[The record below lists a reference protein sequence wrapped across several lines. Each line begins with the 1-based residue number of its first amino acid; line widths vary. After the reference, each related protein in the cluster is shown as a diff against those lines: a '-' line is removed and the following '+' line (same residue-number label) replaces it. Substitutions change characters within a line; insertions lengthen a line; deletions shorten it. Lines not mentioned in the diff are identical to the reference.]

1 MNRRLLVPILFA
13 GVALGS
19 GVASAN
25 PQYWRDNG
33 LLLEVSADPRDG
45 HDLVQVDATRAD
57 SLQLVALN
65 DTVRLR
71 GLTLHLADGR
81 AIAQRVGAVQPGQ
94 PVHVDLPARY
104 GAITSVELDYGD
116 PALRRY
122 DRTSARLQIIP
133 RMTRESYEPP
143 YDPGYSST
151 PSYSH
156 PPLYQYPPMPSYQRV
171 PSYTVQPPRYTQ
183 RPRSARSSWTIQ
195 GSFRF

>member
-1 MNRRLLVPILFA
+1 MKRRLLVPILFA

-45 HDLVQVDATRAD
+45 RDRVQVDATRAD
-57 SLQLVALN
+57 SLELVALN
-65 DTVRLR
+65 DAVRLR

-81 AIAQRVGAVQPGQ
+81 AITQRIGVVQLGQ
-94 PVHVDLPARY
+94 PVRVDLPARC
-104 GAITSVELDYGD
+104 GAVTAVELDYGD

-122 DRTSARLQIIP
+122 DRTTARLQIIP
-133 RMTRESYEPP
+133 RTTRHAYEPRYP
-143 YDPGYSST
+143 SYSTT

-156 PPLYQYPPMPSYQRV
+156 APLYQGAPMPSYQRA
-171 PSYTVQPPRYTQ
+171 PSYSVQPPRYTQ
-183 RPRSARSSWTIQ
+183 RPRRARSSWTIQ

>member
-1 MNRRLLVPILFA
+1 MKRRLLVPILFA

-25 PQYWRDNG
+25 PQYWRANG

-45 HDLVQVDATRAD
+45 RDLVQVDATRAD
-57 SLQLVALN
+57 SLELVALN

-71 GLTLHLADGR
+71 GLTLRLSDGR
-81 AIAQRVGAVQPGQ
+81 AITQRIGAVRPGQ
-94 PVHVDLPARY
+94 PVNVDLPASC

-122 DRTSARLQIIP
+122 DRTTARLQIIP
-133 RMTRESYEPP
+133 RMTRHSYEPQYP
-143 YDPGYSST
+143 SYSST
-151 PSYSH
+151 PSYSRA
-156 PPLYQYPPMPSYQRV
+156 PVYQGAPMPAYQTV
-171 PSYTVQPPRYTQ
+171 PSYTVQPSRYTQ
-183 RPRSARSSWTIQ
+183 RPRRARSSWTIQ